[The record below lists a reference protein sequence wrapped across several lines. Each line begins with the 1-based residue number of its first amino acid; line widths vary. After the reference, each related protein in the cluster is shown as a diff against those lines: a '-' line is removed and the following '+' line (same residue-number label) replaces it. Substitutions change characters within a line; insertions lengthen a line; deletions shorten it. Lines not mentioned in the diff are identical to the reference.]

1 MVQSVKDG
9 SYEKLCEEHQDMKKV
24 ISMIGVL
31 IDKLHL
37 VDAVSD
43 PGLEPDPVP
52 TGKPYYVG

>member
-1 MVQSVKDG
+1 
-9 SYEKLCEEHQDMKKV
+9 MKKV